1 MKKKIE
7 IGNRKYT
14 NLEYDENEYE
24 IEYFGKEIDVSEP
37 WEGRRFIKENYFIVK
52 NVKENKIINVFTGD
66 ISDIIQF
73 KKDENNYFVVVSYP
87 DKESSHSL
95 ITTYIDEG
103 FDMPEIFK
111 KEIAQCTRVSD
122 HTFFLQL
129 EGMNFALYNGEKF
142 KKGFR
147 TICACPSDYEKIKD
161 VYGEDVLFVEE
172 KLRPRYVLDGADIDD
187 IITYGVDVDTLEIK
201 TPIWSEIQQRYIKL
215 LSEEEIEKREENY
228 RKKNIN
234 AKAVYKSDSI
244 GDKTIGL
251 EVQLPLE
258 EISLMMGRRPS
269 IGAYVDGFGDKEK
282 NKEFVKGFKN

>member
-1 MKKKIE
+1 MEKKIK

-37 WEGRRFIKENYFIVK
+37 WEGRRFIKENYFILK
-52 NVKENKIINVFTGD
+52 DVKENKIINVFTGN

-87 DKESSHSL
+87 DKESSRSL

-103 FDMPEIFK
+103 FDMPVVFK
-111 KEIAQCTRVSD
+111 KEIMECNRVSN
-122 HTFFLQL
+122 HTFSLIL
-129 EGMNFALYNGEKF
+129 EGNDYALYNGEKF
-142 KKGFR
+142 KKDFHNV
-147 TICACPSDYEKIKD
+147 CDYPFDYEKIKD

-172 KLRPRYVLDGADIDD
+172 KLRPRFVLDGADVDD

-269 IGAYVDGFGDKEK
+269 IGAYVDGFGDKNK
-282 NKEFVKGFKN
+282 NREFVKGFKN

>member
-24 IEYFGKEIDVSEP
+24 IEYFGKEIDVSKP

-52 NVKENKIINVFTGD
+52 NVEENEIINVFTGD
-66 ISDIIQF
+66 ISDIIQY
-73 KKDENNYFVVVSYP
+73 KDNDNNYFVVVSYP
-87 DKESSHSL
+87 DKESSRSL

-103 FDMPEIFK
+103 FDMPVVFK
-111 KEIAQCTRVSD
+111 KEIMECNRVSN
-122 HTFFLQL
+122 HTFSLIL
-129 EGMNFALYNGEKF
+129 EGNDYALYNGEKF
-142 KKGFR
+142 KKDFHNV
-147 TICACPSDYEKIKD
+147 CDYPFDYEKIKNL
-161 VYGEDVLFVEE
+161 YGEDVLFVEE
-172 KLRPRYVLDGADIDD
+172 KLRPRFVLDGADVDD

-234 AKAVYKSDSI
+234 AKAAYKSDSI

-258 EISLMMGRRPS
+258 EISLMMGRRLS

-282 NKEFVKGFKN
+282 NKEFVKGFRK

>member
-52 NVKENKIINVFTGD
+52 NVEENEIINLFTGD

-73 KKDENNYFVVVSYP
+73 KRDENNYFVVVSYP
-87 DKESSHSL
+87 ENEMSNGL

-103 FDMPEIFK
+103 FDMPRIFQ
-111 KEIAQCTRVSD
+111 KEIMQCTRVSD

-129 EGMNFALYNGEKF
+129 EGIDFALYNGEKF

-172 KLRPRYVLDGADIDD
+172 KLRPRYVLDGAAVDD
-187 IITYGVDVDTLEIK
+187 TITYGVDVDTLEIK
-201 TPIWSEIQQRYIKL
+201 TPIYSDTQQRYIKL
-215 LSEEEIEKREENY
+215 LSEEEIEKREDNY
-228 RKKNIN
+228 YEKLIN
-234 AKAVYKSDSI
+234 PKAVYKGDSI

-258 EISLMMGRRPS
+258 IVSLMMGRRLS
-269 IGAYVDGFGDKEK
+269 IGDYVDGFGDKEK